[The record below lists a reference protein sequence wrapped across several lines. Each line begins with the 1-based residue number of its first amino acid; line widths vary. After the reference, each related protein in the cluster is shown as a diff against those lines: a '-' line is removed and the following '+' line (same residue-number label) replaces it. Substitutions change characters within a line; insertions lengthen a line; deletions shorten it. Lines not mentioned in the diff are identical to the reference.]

1 MNVSD
6 AEINDAEMSNAD
18 VDITDAKSPA
28 ILLINLDLVH
38 LFYDRL

>member
-6 AEINDAEMSNAD
+6 ADVSNAG
-18 VDITDAKSPA
+18 VSVTDAKSPA
-28 ILLINLDLVH
+28 ILLINLGLVH